1 MSKIYVGETPI
12 SAVFMG
18 GKRYGVRVGYQAKP
32 SNLVYELGKTVLD
45 GKTYFDSG
53 IDLSQY
59 EGYTVCIDAQFGDNI
74 SVQNL
79 VDWMNEA
86 NPYPVWA
93 IDMNNRMRLA
103 TRGQVQIESPVTTE
117 RRRYVVRYDGSVYT
131 LFSILNPAGYDF
143 TSTVATGT
151 VNHTLIFGAYYNNGN
166 INRYMHAGS
175 IIWSVQVYSE
185 ALSDEQCQYYYNNGV
200 IS

>member
-12 SAVFMG
+12 SAVFMD
-18 GKRYGVRVGYQAKP
+18 GKRYGVRIENPAKP
-32 SNLVYELGKTVLD
+32 SNLVYSLNKTELD
-45 GKTYFDSG
+45 GATYIDSG

-59 EGYTVCIDAQFGDNI
+59 DGYTVCIDAQFGDNI

-79 VDWMNEA
+79 VDWMAESS
-86 NPYPVWA
+86 PYPVWA
-93 IDMNNRMRLA
+93 IDMNNTIRLA
-103 TRGQVQIESPVTTE
+103 TRNSIFIESTTTE
-117 RRRYVVRYDGSVYT
+117 RRRYVVRYDGNTYM
-131 LFSILNPAGYDF
+131 LFSIKNPTGYNF
-143 TSTVATGT
+143 TNNVATGV

-175 IIWSVQVYSE
+175 IVWSAQVYSE

-200 IS
+200 I